1 MVVRHSIATGPME
14 TTVVDTDLAPSSDR
28 TDSGSTGQKRWLLAL
43 LLLSLMLRLWR
54 LEQNGFGTDYYSA
67 GVRSM
72 MTGWHRFFYNA
83 FDPGGFVSVDK
94 PPIALWIQVL
104 SAKVLGFHGL
114 AVLLPQVLEGV
125 AAVWLLFHLVQRR
138 FGSAAGLLAGF
149 LLAITPISVASDRS
163 SNTDSCLVLVLLLA
177 AWALIKAI
185 ETGRRAPLVLSMAL
199 VGLGFNVKML
209 AAFVVLPAF
218 ALAHWLGA
226 RLLWR
231 RLIAD
236 WGVASLVLAGV
247 SLSWVVAFDLTPAD
261 RRPFAGSTTG
271 NSMIELVV
279 GHNGVGRFVRRAR
292 PAPPSTGDPL
302 AATAR
307 SAPWTAG
314 ATIGPGPG
322 GSRPSYLV
330 RAPIGPLRLADRR
343 LAAQVAWFFPL
354 AVVGLV
360 AGASWARRR
369 WPLDAARSD
378 LLLWSGWVLAYGV
391 VYSYAGGIFHYYYLA
406 TLGPPLAALAGV
418 GLATSWEWYRRG
430 GRHAA
435 VLPLA
440 LLVTAAWQ
448 AYVGFEALGWHLD
461 ESRGLISGI
470 AMAAREQAHDWRSW
484 LCFALVGGTVAPAL
498 GLVAITVHPATSGRK
513 LAPTLLALGIAALS
527 VSPAAWTLSSVLVP
541 GVLALPSADLSRLVS
556 DDAAGR
562 STPWKTEHTQRLV
575 AFLKANHR
583 GERFVLSTS
592 SSLLAAPIIVASG
605 EPVMARGGFF
615 GQDPILTPEAL
626 AAMVESGQVRF
637 IMVNDVWGLR
647 RRPDVLRA
655 GSAVADWVRANGTV
669 VEPAPWRAEAA
680 SGSPRGGGQARPGGM
695 QLYDMRPGAGL
706 AP

>member
-1 MVVRHSIATGPME
+1 MGTPLA
-14 TTVVDTDLAPSSDR
+14 DTDLAPSSDR
-28 TDSGSTGQKRWLLAL
+28 TDSGSTGKKWWLLAL
-43 LLLSLMLRLWR
+43 LGLALLLRLWR
-54 LEQNGFGTDYYSA
+54 LERNGFGTDYYSA

-72 MTGWHRFFYNA
+72 MTGWHPFFYNA

-104 SAKVLGFHGL
+104 SAKLLGFHGL

-125 AAVWLLFHLVQRR
+125 AAVWLLFHLVERR

-149 LLAITPISVASDRS
+149 FLAITPVSVASDRS
-163 SNTDSCLVLVLLLA
+163 SNPDSCLVLVLLLA
-177 AWALIKAI
+177 AWALIKAT
-185 ETGRRAPLVLSMAL
+185 ETGSRAPLILSMAL

-218 ALAHWLGA
+218 ALAHWLGT
-226 RLLWR
+226 RLPWR
-231 RLIAD
+231 RLIGD

-247 SLSWVVAFDLTPAD
+247 SLSWVLAFDLTPAH

-292 PAPPSTGDPL
+292 PAPPIAGDSV
-302 AATAR
+302 AAEAR
-307 SAPWTAG
+307 SALPSAG
-314 ATIGPGPG
+314 TTIGLGAG
-322 GSRPSYLV
+322 GTRPSYLV
-330 RAPIGPLRLADRR
+330 RAPVGPLRLADRR

-354 AVVGLV
+354 AVVGIL
-360 AGASWARRR
+360 AGASRARRR

-418 GLATSWEWYRRG
+418 GVATSWEWSRRG
-430 GRHAA
+430 GRRGT

-440 LLVTAAWQ
+440 VLVTAAWQ
-448 AYVGFEALGWHLD
+448 AYVGFEVLGWHLD
-461 ESRGLISGI
+461 ESRGPISGI
-470 AMAAREQAHDWRSW
+470 ATAARDQAHDWRSW
-484 LCFALVGGTVAPAL
+484 LCLVLVGGTVAAAL
-498 GLVAITVHPATSGRK
+498 GLVAIAVRSPTSGGT
-513 LAPTLLALGIAALS
+513 LAPALLALGIAALS
-527 VSPAAWTLSSVLVP
+527 VSPAAWALSSVLVP

-556 DDAAGR
+556 DDVAGR
-562 STPWKTEHTQRLV
+562 ATPWKPEHTQRLV

-669 VEPAPWRAEAA
+669 VEPAPWRTDAA
-680 SGSPRGGGQARPGGM
+680 GGSPRGGSQARPGGM
-695 QLYDMRPGAGL
+695 QLYDMRPGARL
-706 AP
+706 TP

>member
-1 MVVRHSIATGPME
+1 M
-14 TTVVDTDLAPSSDR
+14 D
-28 TDSGSTGQKRWLLAL
+28 
-43 LLLSLMLRLWR
+43 
-54 LEQNGFGTDYYSA
+54 
-67 GVRSM
+67 
-72 MTGWHRFFYNA
+72 
-83 FDPGGFVSVDK
+83 
-94 PPIALWIQVL
+94 QVL

-369 WPLDAARSD
+369 WPLDAAARICSCGPAGSSPTASSAATREASFTTTISPRSGRPWPRWPASVW
-378 LLLWSGWVLAYGV
+378 LHRGSGTDAAAATPPFFPRVARH
-391 VYSYAGGIFHYYYLA
+391 GG
-406 TLGPPLAALAGV
+406 LAGLCRV
-418 GLATSWEWYRRG
+418 RS
-430 GRHAA
+430 
-435 VLPLA
+435 
-440 LLVTAAWQ
+440 
-448 AYVGFEALGWHLD
+448 
-461 ESRGLISGI
+461 
-470 AMAAREQAHDWRSW
+470 AR
-484 LCFALVGGTVAPAL
+484 
-498 GLVAITVHPATSGRK
+498 
-513 LAPTLLALGIAALS
+513 LAPRRIA
-527 VSPAAWTLSSVLVP
+527 
-541 GVLALPSADLSRLVS
+541 
-556 DDAAGR
+556 
-562 STPWKTEHTQRLV
+562 
-575 AFLKANHR
+575 
-583 GERFVLSTS
+583 
-592 SSLLAAPIIVASG
+592 
-605 EPVMARGGFF
+605 
-615 GQDPILTPEAL
+615 
-626 AAMVESGQVRF
+626 
-637 IMVNDVWGLR
+637 
-647 RRPDVLRA
+647 RPDFRHRDGRA
-655 GSAVADWVRANGTV
+655 GAGT
-669 VEPAPWRAEAA
+669 
-680 SGSPRGGGQARPGGM
+680 
-695 QLYDMRPGAGL
+695 
-706 AP
+706 